1 MQVAINSGANP
12 GFRKPHPLESLAL
25 PVPSRDWIR
34 GLRIPGKSTCVNL
47 QVYLPNA
54 PAIALHTALGF
65 VEYGTEAEAVCL
77 DSRYHDGVH
86 MVLVKDRYRRL
97 LPQSVEN

>member
-1 MQVAINSGANP
+1 MVMWGVFSSP
-12 GFRKPHPLESLAL
+12 RH
-25 PVPSRDWIR
+25 RRR
-34 GLRIPGKSTCVNL
+34 GLGRQVVEAALQHAFDNKVHRVNL

-54 PAIALHTALGF
+54 PAIALYTALGF

-77 DSRYHDGVH
+77 DGRYHDGVH